1 MYIGGG
7 MLDYSSARVRV
18 VNYSPNQRDL
28 HALQVMSVPAR
39 IQGGNWTMQGLRRS
53 GHVHDEGECQMSIA
67 EFMAEHGL
75 PRGGDD
81 A

>member
-1 MYIGGG
+1 
-7 MLDYSSARVRV
+7 
-18 VNYSPNQRDL
+18 VNYSPNQRDTHGL
-28 HALQVMSVPAR
+28 EVKNVSAR
-39 IQGGNWTMQGLRRS
+39 IQGGNWKMQGLRRS

-75 PRGGDD
+75 PRDSDD